1 MKLDEKKKTN
11 LFLLAIFAVIQI
23 SLYNLYFII
32 SAITGDFNWT
42 IERLTTTTVGFLI
55 QIIDLILTIN
65 GLLVFLFIAIALL
78 QLLRKK

>member
-1 MKLDEKKKTN
+1 MNLDEKKKTN

-42 IERLTTTTVGFLI
+42 IERLTTTTVGILI
-55 QIIDLILTIN
+55 QIIDLILTVN
-65 GLLVFLFIAIALL
+65 GLLLFLFIAIAIF
-78 QLLRKK
+78 QLLRKS

>member
-1 MKLDEKKKTN
+1 MKLDEKKRTN

>member
-11 LFLLAIFAVIQI
+11 LFLLVIFTVIQI
-23 SLYNLYFII
+23 SCYNLYFII

-42 IERLTTTTVGFLI
+42 IERLTTTTVGILV
-55 QIIDLILTIN
+55 QIIDLILTVN
-65 GLLVFLFIAIALL
+65 GVLLFLFIVIALF

>member
-11 LFLLAIFAVIQI
+11 LFLLAIFTVIQI
-23 SLYNLYFII
+23 SCYNLYFII

-42 IERLTTTTVGFLI
+42 IERLTTTTVGILV
-55 QIIDLILTIN
+55 QIIDLILTVN
-65 GLLVFLFIAIALL
+65 GVLLFLFIVIALF

>member
-1 MKLDEKKKTN
+1 MVLDEKKKTN
-11 LFLLAIFAVIQI
+11 LFLLAIIAVIQI

-42 IERLTTTTVGFLI
+42 IERLTTTPVGFLV

-65 GLLVFLFIAIALL
+65 GVLLFLFIAIALL

>member
-23 SLYNLYFII
+23 SCYNLYFII

-42 IERLTTTTVGFLI
+42 IERLTTTTVGILI
-55 QIIDLILTIN
+55 QIIDLILTVN
-65 GLLVFLFIAIALL
+65 GLLLFLFILIALF

>member
-1 MKLDEKKKTN
+1 MNLDEKKKTN